1 MIIFYMRVPWDH
13 LKTNNH
19 MKNLLKISALLLIF
33 SLGYVQTG
41 SSFNN
46 TATDSAQ
53 VSNETKQVTLSVKGM
68 TCGGCESKVCK
79 ALDKKD
85 GVVSRT
91 VSHKDG
97 NAVVEYDPT
106 KISEK
111 EIVKAISGTGF
122 KASIKQEEK
131 SN

>member
-1 MIIFYMRVPWDH
+1 
-13 LKTNNH
+13 

-53 VSNETKQVTLSVKGM
+53 VTNETKQVTLSVKGM
-68 TCGGCESKVCK
+68 TCGGCESRVCK

-85 GVVSRT
+85 GIISRT
-91 VSHKDG
+91 VSHTDA

-106 KISEK
+106 KISEQ

-122 KASIKQEEK
+122 KASIMKEEK